1 MGKKTRGAEEED
13 ESGPVQG
20 KSSPARDVW
29 RPSNRPINA
38 AEPSLAYNLR
48 GRRFRFTRPIVTI
61 GIITHYDSAEKPSWM
76 IRLENLGGSPWRTFT
91 FLRAGVWKRMERGGR
106 REGRNRK
113 AGRRYLRVVCRNAI
127 RSDFDTFRYPIPAN
141 ISAIEYRTSFVLQ
154 PTSPLIK
161 RISPIGRTPRQRVAR
176 ENPESWNE
184 PFDTRSILDAIRPSF
199 DELRQASF
207 VLEGKKIGGS
217 ILFLFFTDI
226 I

>member
-1 MGKKTRGAEEED
+1 MFVWEKRHEEQKRMKGED
-13 ESGPVQG
+13 ENGPVQG

-141 ISAIEYRTSFVLQ
+141 ISAIDTEPRSCCNQ
-154 PTSPLIK
+154 P
-161 RISPIGRTPRQRVAR
+161 
-176 ENPESWNE
+176 
-184 PFDTRSILDAIRPSF
+184 
-199 DELRQASF
+199 LR
-207 VLEGKKIGGS
+207 
-217 ILFLFFTDI
+217 
-226 I
+226 